1 MELFEANTK
10 SSSGI
15 SGVLNEYYET
25 VKGIDTTT
33 QDIFGEGNPS
43 KLSMLQKAFLEYSS
57 QTPED
62 LKMRS
67 VDYTPSPEKIAEAR
81 RQKEEVKAKW
91 TNPDG
96 SIKKGYMLAP
106 NGKPTKLTE
115 DQWLIVRTP
124 NFKRW
129 FGDWEKEAWAKAAM
143 DFLEKTESVASL
155 TGQEFQKDGV
165 KLTDKVS
172 AYFNSIGNV
181 AHNEELGDVV
191 LDLKGVEDSL
201 GHGMGRLKAAAFM
214 AVKDVIEKGFIFN
227 RETNWKGRGW
237 NTAVITAPIKIGTKN
252 YICEVV
258 VKKINNSQRFYLHE
272 VETKETLGG
281 VFKSVANNGNASQV
295 SRLILGKHLAEVNG
309 KVSKVVDENGEPLVV
324 YHGTRSTSRFN
335 VFKGSEHF
343 FSDNREVADGFLNG
357 NDYALEINGET
368 YPISRRDMEALA
380 DIIMGDSAEYDS
392 LVGDWEAGELSYE
405 GASEIISDITHNE
418 YTVEALSDFPLSI
431 KVGGRIVEAFLN
443 IRNPIEIDYGGKT
456 WQAGKVMP
464 EQDLSEHPNAD
475 GLIGRNI
482 REGGLL
488 GELRNGNDFPIST
501 DYVVR
506 NSNQIKSATDNV
518 GTFSNSP
525 DIRWREV
532 EESSDLFERLKN
544 IEGEFVSGR
553 DLKKVDNLK
562 YYFDY
567 FKNNL
572 LGKEIKTPIGK
583 FAYFNLGHFNKLVA
597 RGKNKGESEEVS
609 SLNEWIDKIESNG
622 VDLGKN
628 PPKGFDYARACSMP
642 LVIDVLKNPQF
653 ILIDTDDTLMFV
665 KKYGEKEYFWCSVM
679 NNGETLGIKSW
690 RPLKLTKTKCGQ
702 LKIIYTKKDGVV
714 NLAQPRESQRLSALQ
729 NNSKNQEKNDIRE
742 LERQERGNN
751 PLVWASIVLAKDVLN
766 GRQITQAR
774 LEKLLPGYKLDGSK
788 YEYVKDRAQKI
799 AETCRAKYLNAKRD
813 IDLSLQL
820 AESDYYWNSEQMEKI
835 YDSFRKDGEAY
846 GEAKQKIIAYLR
858 AQKDKKLKDV
868 KGYEAE
874 DFKHNL
880 VDSILQ
886 AMETEP
892 KPPARESAEERMLS
906 A

>member
-1 MELFEANTK
+1 MGFLVELFEANTK

-67 VDYTPSPEKIAEAR
+67 VDYTPSPEEIAEAK

-91 TNPDG
+91 TNLDG
-96 SIKKGYMLAP
+96 SMKKGYMLTP
-106 NGKPTKLTE
+106 NGKPTKLSE
-115 DQWLIVRTP
+115 DLWLIVRTP

-324 YHGTRSTSRFN
+324 YHGTDNTNTDYTNFT
-335 VFKGSEHF
+335 VFKHSDPRVKKYVHF
-343 FSDNREVADGFLNG
+343 FSSNRDVAG
-357 NDYALEINGET
+357 
-368 YPISRRDMEALA
+368 S
-380 DIIMGDSAEYDS
+380 MGSYIYD
-392 LVGDWEAGELSYE
+392 V
-405 GASEIISDITHNE
+405 
-418 YTVEALSDFPLSI
+418 
-431 KVGGRIVEAFLN
+431 FLN
-443 IRNPIEIDYGGKT
+443 IKNPLIIDAGGNDWGAIKDHT
-456 WQAGKVMP
+456 NGKVKFSDLTNEQKKKLCKAFDCTMKELESSYRADSVIDLVQAGVIKREERSTNEWAEYARANGYDGVIFKNVRDGAGYDAMSAP
-464 EQDLSEHPNAD
+464 AD
-475 GLIGRNI
+475 V
-482 REGGLL
+482 
-488 GELRNGNDFPIST
+488 FASF
-501 DYVVR
+501 
-506 NSNQIKSATDNV
+506 NSNQVKSAIFDSNNAMSATKSV

-544 IEGEFVSGR
+544 IEGEFFSGG

-583 FAYFNLGHFNKLVA
+583 FAYFKLGHFNKLIA
-597 RGKNKGESEEVS
+597 HGKNKGESANVS
-609 SLNEWIDKIESNG
+609 SLQEWVSEIEAGN
-622 VDLGKN
+622 VDLTKN
-628 PPKGFDYARACSMP
+628 QPNGFEYERACNMP

-653 ILIDTDDTLMFV
+653 ILIDTDDTLLFV

-690 RPLKLTKTKCGQ
+690 RQFRLTKAKCEN

-714 NLAQPRESQRLSALQ
+714 HLAQPRESQRLSALQ

-813 IDLSLQL
+813 IDQSLQL

-892 KPPARESAEERMLS
+892 KPPARESAEGRMLS

>member
-67 VDYTPSPEKIAEAR
+67 VDYTPSPEEIAEAM

-96 SIKKGYMLAP
+96 SMKKGYMLTP
-106 NGKPTKLTE
+106 NGKPTKLSE

-324 YHGTRSTSRFN
+324 YHRSREAFN
-335 VFKGSEHF
+335 IFDEEKIGSASDWGVFGRGFYFSPSDMAQYGSVKY
-343 FSDNREVADGFLNG
+343 SVFLNIKNPMIIDRDNVG
-357 NDYALEINGET
+357 AIRDEVDADRGESFT
-368 YPISRRDMEALA
+368 
-380 DIIMGDSAEYDS
+380 
-392 LVGDWEAGELSYE
+392 
-405 GASEIISDITHNE
+405 
-418 YTVEALSDFPLSI
+418 
-431 KVGGRIVEAFLN
+431 KRIVEQGYDGV
-443 IRNPIEIDYGGKT
+443 IYKDWEGISEIVALK
-456 WQAGKVMP
+456 
-464 EQDLSEHPNAD
+464 
-475 GLIGRNI
+475 
-482 REGGLL
+482 
-488 GELRNGNDFPIST
+488 ST
-501 DYVVR
+501 
-506 NSNQIKSATDNV
+506 QIKAATNRQELDFAKGMLSVPATDNV

-525 DIRWREV
+525 DIRWREDTV
-532 EESSDLFERLKN
+532 LM
-544 IEGEFVSGR
+544 
-553 DLKKVDNLK
+553 
-562 YYFDY
+562 
-567 FKNNL
+567 
-572 LGKEIKTPIGK
+572 PIDI
-583 FAYFNLGHFNKLVA
+583 NVLVA
-597 RGKNKGESEEVS
+597 RNIDALMNAIRKSHKSILAKEAELEKKYPSDDENRNSKIQNDLRLYILENFSSELVPIAKLSDEDFKFYRKQFGIRDKFVYTSFGYAIEHYFNRHPDTPIENYLLLPDTIINPDGKKEVGKWVKNKLG
-609 SLNEWIDKIESNG
+609 EWIYDASQ
-622 VDLGKN
+622 
-628 PPKGFDYARACSMP
+628 A
-642 LVIDVLKNPQF
+642 F
-653 ILIDTDDTLMFV
+653 I
-665 KKYGEKEYFWCSVM
+665 KEYDKWHVSTIKVDAQITPSGKKLIAFKNFYEDIKNREPYKNKRTIEDFWKNALSSSDSSRRHA
-679 NNGETLGIKSW
+679 NISHAQKS
-690 RPLKLTKTKCGQ
+690 
-702 LKIIYTKKDGVV
+702 
-714 NLAQPRESQRLSALQ
+714 QPSDIASTSY
-729 NNSKNQEKNDIRE
+729 SKNQEKNDIRE

-813 IDLSLQL
+813 IDQSLQL

-846 GEAKQKIIAYLR
+846 GEAKQKIIVYLR

-892 KPPARESAEERMLS
+892 KPPARESAEGRMLS